1 MICLF
6 FSNFGY
12 MHPWRGPPRAGPSR
26 TSPPPPLS
34 RLQPPC
40 PLFDPIFF
48 GKEVANSNLIHLSKT
63 RTLNLNSRLCAPVIG
78 GRTILPMP
86 LHQYGCGQDIATN
99 VFPPNEGPPVS
110 LDYQIKV
117 NKSLIRRNFFSK
129 QIKRIAS

>member
-48 GKEVANSNLIHLSKT
+48 GKEVANSNLNHLSKT
-63 RTLNLNSRLCAPVIG
+63 SILPLNSKFRTPVIG

-86 LHQYGCGQDIATN
+86 LHQYGCGRGIATN
-99 VFPPNEGPPVS
+99 SSPPNEGPPVS
-110 LDYQIKV
+110 SDYQRKV
-117 NKSLIRRNFFSK
+117 NRVLTRQKFF
-129 QIKRIAS
+129 